1 MLRIL
6 LVEDNQIQ
14 AGLAGSFLEMGL
26 PDHKSVRARSLK
38 EARACLQREAFD
50 LVLLDLGLPDGEGLE
65 VVLAVKED
73 VPDLPI
79 VVLTSQNEEGLG
91 PLCIQAGATD
101 FLSKRE
107 LTPQALVKAVEYGA
121 SRKTEAVTLQLSRQ
135 VEELRSVCCLE
146 SSPFTNQFGERYVRL
161 LTQPN
166 MLRTAAHKELVA
178 ELFDSGLTGSEMIA
192 LHCDCLEMAC
202 READE
207 RARVRYLQECRVL
220 LMTTMSLLMDCN
232 RVDAVVPATK

>member
-14 AGLAGSFLEMGL
+14 AGLAGSFLAMGL
-26 PDHKSVRARSLK
+26 PESRSVRARSLK
-38 EARACLQREAFD
+38 EARTCLKREAFD

-65 VVLAVKED
+65 VVLTVKED
-73 VPDLPI
+73 APELPI

-107 LTPQALVKAVEYGA
+107 LTPQALVRAVEYGA
-121 SRKTEAVTLQLSRQ
+121 SRKAEAVTLELSRQ
-135 VEELRSVCCLE
+135 VEELRSVCRLD
-146 SSPFTNQFGERYVRL
+146 SSSFTGSFGEKYVKL
-161 LTQPN
+161 MVQSN
-166 MLRTAAHKELVA
+166 MLGTSEHHELVA
-178 ELFDSGLTGSEMIA
+178 ELFDSGITGSEMIA

-207 RARVRYLQECRVL
+207 RSRVRYLQDCRVL
-220 LMTTMSLLMDCN
+220 LMATMSLLMDCN
-232 RVDAVVPATK
+232 RVESAVPAAN